1 MIVIDQLP
9 FIFLSIEG
17 MILQTRNSSGKC
29 SSSKLVKRESSS
41 SIRCPL
47 PLRRFASVR
56 SNIQTNSSNKSKL
69 SHNCGLSEIQ
79 EKEQSYSDES
89 KALPSANK
97 EAISD
102 VRRTIIIAHLFF
114 DIYEI
119 IL

>member
-1 MIVIDQLP
+1 
-9 FIFLSIEG
+9 

-89 KALPSANK
+89 KALPSAHK
-97 EAISD
+97 EGDISH
-102 VRRTIIIAHLFF
+102 VRNTLFIAHLF
-114 DIYEI
+114 
-119 IL
+119 LLLL

>member
-1 MIVIDQLP
+1 M
-9 FIFLSIEG
+9 STEG

-97 EAISD
+97 DGEISQ
-102 VRRTIIIAHLFF
+102 VRRTIIVAHLFF
-114 DIYEI
+114 YIYEI
-119 IL
+119 IC